1 VVRPPLPPGFLL
13 LLDRGRRENPYLT
26 TGNRWP
32 NYAFPILNGFRVDPD
47 GTVMNFTLY
56 GIDIPLWL
64 LFSLALIGLA
74 TCVVGGTVGAVS
86 IIKRLMKPARQRL
99 IRTPV

>member
-1 VVRPPLPPGFLL
+1 
-13 LLDRGRRENPYLT
+13 
-26 TGNRWP
+26 
-32 NYAFPILNGFRVDPD
+32 
-47 GTVMNFTLY
+47 MNFTLY

-74 TCVVGGTVGAVS
+74 TCVAGGTVGAVA
-86 IIKRLMKPARQRL
+86 IIKLLMKPARRRV